1 MRQDLPIKMN
11 TSTSTLEDVRTFNAR
26 VYDNA
31 LEIAPEVIVITQQL
45 NIRSASSLLSY
56 LQTFPEPFA
65 NVLGWTL
72 DELDVAYQ
80 NLLQALKGH
89 VSDDILTE
97 LSHPRVAFG
106 AVGKK

>member
-1 MRQDLPIKMN
+1 MQDLPIKIN
-11 TSTSTLEDVRTFNAR
+11 NSAPGLEDVHTFNAR

-31 LEIAPEVIVITQQL
+31 LELAADVVAVTQQL

-56 LQTFPEPFA
+56 LQVFPEPIA

-72 DELDVAYQ
+72 DELDVAYSD
-80 NLLQALKGH
+80 LVKVLRGH

-106 AVGKK
+106 AVRK